1 MSDLTTAFGQL
12 SISTKPVYIPPH
24 FRGAHHHPRVQT
36 MSEWRADTT
45 VFTNLHHGDLALPSE
60 PHTDKVHSSFIAALF
75 KGTVET
81 SQTFVDQA
89 NTYVKIGTEPNTC
102 KEGSPCSLTDSHK
115 CGNRDEW
122 SRHLVLIEF
131 DSEGN
136 PISVIVPSWH
146 NELHSEWQ
154 QMRVRSKETEYG
166 GYFEYPF
173 PISSFEVSH
182 IEQIAKRIQKRFKGL
197 VGDEKM
203 YLVGNLNSG
212 DTRQKFERPNGRDRR
227 DRYNG
232 LSICMMGGKVDDTD
246 YPNGSFEL
254 THSRPAS
261 KTAAQREFD
270 EESNNC
276 FKKSTFA
283 ILNPCNCDLVCTFQV
298 APIRSNINCRN
309 KHEHRPVFPE
319 ESLHREP
326 HCKCMTTRVT
336 IFVPHKY
343 LTVEDLN
350 PKRLLDQTL
359 ISFSNVI
366 LI

>member
-1 MSDLTTAFGQL
+1 MASAMSDVTTALGQL
-12 SISTKPVYIPPH
+12 SVSTKPAYIPPH
-24 FRGAHHHPRVQT
+24 LLCVQT
-36 MSEWRADTT
+36 MSEWRAATT

-60 PHTDKVHSSFIAALF
+60 PHTDKVHCSFIAALF

-81 SQTFVDQA
+81 AQTFVDQA

-102 KEGSPCSLTDSHK
+102 KEDSPCSLTDSHK
-115 CGNRDEW
+115 CGDRDEW

-146 NELHSEWQ
+146 NELHNEWQ
-154 QMRVRSKETEYG
+154 QMLVRSKETENG

-182 IEQIAKRIQKRFKGL
+182 IEQIAKRINTRFEGL
-197 VGDEKM
+197 DDEKM

-212 DTRQKFERPNGRDRR
+212 DTRQKFERPNGRRRR

-232 LSICMMGGKVDDTD
+232 LSICMMGGKVDDAD

-254 THSRPAS
+254 AHSRPAS

-276 FKKSTFA
+276 FKEGTFA
-283 ILNPCNCDLVCTFQV
+283 TLNPGNCDLVCTTQV
-298 APIRSNINCRN
+298 ARNIDCQLR
-309 KHEHRPVFPE
+309 HQSGLRFPE
-319 ESLHREP
+319 ESLHRER
-326 HCKCMTTRVT
+326 CGCMTARVT
-336 IFVPHKY
+336 IFVPHAY
-343 LTVEDLN
+343 LTIEDLN
-350 PKRLLDQTL
+350 PYRLID
-359 ISFSNVI
+359 
-366 LI
+366 